1 MYVHGTLYTV
11 FAILGEIPQRARKER
26 DQSCNPI
33 GQRKIKNSAMFLL
46 LVSGNSLN
54 FNLSIGGV
62 IKNNLTFLLSVA
74 SDGPSFGQMRFNPT
88 EPRGPLQ

>member
-1 MYVHGTLYTV
+1 MYIVHLFRYIGRNTTKSKK
-11 FAILGEIPQRARKER
+11 RKGSVL
-26 DQSCNPI
+26 QSH
-33 GQRKIKNSAMFLL
+33 RSKEDKNSAMFLL

-54 FNLSIGGV
+54 FNLSIGGDV
-62 IKNNLTFLLSVA
+62 KNNLTFLLSVA